1 MPNILLNGHVAIQLK
16 GYLQELLG
24 NSCELFVWDDEQHS
38 SHDFFLYSKDVD
50 VIVGGAIPTDFLP
63 NLEKLLLY
71 QIPWAGYEFCSPKF
85 MPLNVPVCN
94 CYEHETVISEFVL
107 SGILEFQIGLLHMNQ
122 RFRNL
127 GWDKKCPGSFSYHG
141 ERPRNLLFYGQCNPG
156 ADLNPLS
163 EVNL

>member
-16 GYLQELLG
+16 AYLQELLG

-71 QIPWAGYEFCSPKF
+71 QIFCSCIK
-85 MPLNVPVCN
+85 
-94 CYEHETVISEFVL
+94 L
-107 SGILEFQIGLLHMNQ
+107 SLTHKIIN
-122 RFRNL
+122 RFL
-127 GWDKKCPGSFSYHG
+127 YFI
-141 ERPRNLLFYGQCNPG
+141 F
-156 ADLNPLS
+156 
-163 EVNL
+163 